1 MHTLFTLFSVLLVVI
16 ACYLTLGML
25 RRTEEWTSRRD
36 LQLWALGLPLL
47 SLVLGIGALFH
58 FAYQD
63 CFFSAPTWDYL
74 LAIIVPSSMGIIAFG
89 STVFGLGRLA
99 LISWFVAHRSIEPTP
114 ELQRLANRQ
123 ADKLGLAH
131 PRLLLSIHNRPLALT
146 CGLWRPT
153 LLLSTWMI
161 VHLDRQ
167 ELESVLAHEL
177 AHVVRHDCFAVLLA
191 TILRDAFFYLPTTRT
206 T

>member
-25 RRTEEWTSRRD
+25 RRTEEWTARRD
-36 LQLWALGLPLL
+36 LQLWALGVPLL
-47 SLVLGIGALFH
+47 SLALGIGALFH

-74 LAIIVPSSMGIIAFG
+74 LAIIVPSSMGIIAFV
-89 STVFGLGRLA
+89 SIVFGLGRLA
-99 LISWFVAHRSIEPTP
+99 LISWLVNHRGIEPAP

-131 PRLLLSIHNRPLALT
+131 PRLLLCIHNLPLALT
-146 CGLWRPT
+146 CGFWRPT
-153 LLLSTWMI
+153 LLRSTWMI
-161 VHLDRQ
+161 EHLDQYAPERM
-167 ELESVLAHEL
+167 L
-177 AHVVRHDCFAVLLA
+177 
-191 TILRDAFFYLPTTRT
+191 
-206 T
+206 